1 MTNKDAFVS
10 GVQLFCKS
18 AGFDGEDAKQVERLL
33 LMHPDE
39 AKPIIK
45 AASVNVKRI
54 EYVRAGTLLEKCAEG
69 GVQIPPA
76 IMQALGS
83 GDYQSLINWAQQQ
96 QGTVGSPGPTGATG
110 ATAESSSPSIWG
122 VGRAVSQLAGGLKNM
137 FGIGGNPPGGANAQ
151 AGSSTIDGAA
161 NKNDKTI
168 AQWDEEFESKYKN
181 MGIPKPV
188 YDRLRN
194 QYDLYSQAGR
204 AMTPLDD
211 FLQEQW
217 AGERYSSMQRL
228 SRNNM
233 RRYGV
238 DMAPGQLA
246 QLTDEQIAART
257 KGIPGADVSLRRA
270 RDMAAQ
276 RQQLQGGVGARM
288 GTGFSTG
295 NSAMT
300 AASQTPAPAAAG
312 ATATGTSA
320 SAPAGHEAVPS
331 RGSMSHLV
339 GPVPGVDPNKKP

>member
-10 GVQLFCKS
+10 GVQLFCKK
-18 AGFDGEDAKQVERLL
+18 AGFDGDDAQQIERLL
-33 LMHPDE
+33 LMHPDKAE
-39 AKPIIK
+39 PIIK
-45 AASVNVKRI
+45 AANVSVKSI
-54 EYVRAGTLLEKCAEG
+54 EYVRAGSRLEKKA
-69 GVQIPPA
+69 QIPTA
-76 IMQALGS
+76 VMQALAT

-96 QGTVGSPGPTGATG
+96 QGATTGSLAGASTAAG
-110 ATAESSSPSIWG
+110 AASTAASAASSATPSIWG
-122 VGRAVSQLAGGLKNM
+122 RMGAAAGEFMRG
-137 FGIGGNPPGGANAQ
+137 FSGGNPPGGASAQ
-151 AGSSTIDGAA
+151 AGSSGVGGSEDASQKA
-161 NKNDKTI
+161 I
-168 AQWDEEFESKYKN
+168 AQWDEEYESKYKN

-194 QYDLYSQAGR
+194 QHDLYSQAGR

-211 FLQEQW
+211 FLREQW

-233 RRYGV
+233 RRYGI

-257 KGIPGADVSLRRA
+257 QGIPGAGVSLRRA
-270 RDMAAQ
+270 RDMASQ

-295 NSAMT
+295 SSAMS
-300 AASQTPAPAAAG
+300 AASQTPAPNVAPNS
-312 ATATGTSA
+312 ATTTPA
-320 SAPAGHEAVPS
+320 SAPAGHKAVPS